1 MLRNYLKVA
10 WRHLHQNKGF
20 SFINIF
26 GLAIGIAFAIL
37 IGLWIQYETSYD
49 KFHKNGERIGKVLKH
64 VNFNNEKNTQEA
76 TPLPVFYEFKSNYPE
91 VKRASRMDWGDEF
104 SLMAG
109 DKKIKKRGHHVD
121 PDFLVMFSFPL
132 VKGNAATALN
142 DLNSMIITESVANA
156 LFGKEEATGKTIRL
170 NNDYSMQVSAVIKDV
185 PKNSSI
191 QFDFLAPYEYLV
203 SNDDFIKNQKTNW
216 GNNFLI
222 NLVEMKE
229 GSSMEDFTKKIWNLN
244 TEKSKDLKDAYMF
257 IEPLNNWHLRSQ
269 YKNWVR
275 LGGKYEYI
283 KLFGIIGIFV
293 LLIACINFMNL
304 STARS
309 EKRAREVGIRK
320 AIGSLRSQLIMQFLT
335 ETLLTAFIAFVVA
348 MIIIPLAL
356 PLLKDIGFEHI
367 NFNIGNYSLVLGALI
382 ITILTGLIAGS
393 YPALY
398 LSSFL
403 PVKVL
408 KGFFKQGQGTV
419 TFRRVLVVS
428 QFAISIGLI
437 ISTVIVFQ
445 QIEHA
450 KDRSV
455 GYKTDNLISITSS
468 KDLVKN
474 FDPLKQELLNS
485 GYIESVAK
493 TSGPLTHISNSWGD
507 FNWDG
512 KDPNAQIALD
522 VLMTEWDFEKTAGV
536 KFKQG
541 RPFSRDHKTDSN
553 GVILNEAALKMI
565 GYKDPIGKTMMN
577 GNRQINIVGI
587 IENMIIQDPFKPV
600 NPTVIL
606 FNAGSSTNYI
616 FIRLKEGASLKASL
630 AAMQPI
636 FDKYNPAFPFEYNF
650 SDEQFEFKFNL
661 EKQVGKL
668 AGILAVL
675 AVFISCLGLFGLAA
689 FMAERRTKEIG
700 IRKVLGASLLNLWT
714 LLSKEFVLLV
724 AAGCLIASPIAFL
737 LMKDWLQTYDYT
749 ISIQW
754 WVFVV
759 AGIVAL
765 VIALL
770 TVSTQAVKAAVSNP
784 VKSLR
789 SE

>member
-49 KFHKNGERIGKVLKH
+49 RFHKNGERIGKVMKH
-64 VNFNNEKNTQEA
+64 VNFNNEKTSQQA

-91 VKRASRMDWGDEF
+91 VKRNSRMDWGDDF

-109 DKKIKKRGHHVD
+109 DKKIKKRGLHVD
-121 PDFLVMFSFPL
+121 PDFLGMFSFPL
-132 VKGNAATALN
+132 VKGNPATALN
-142 DLNSMIITESVANA
+142 DLNSMIITESVATA
-156 LFGKEEATGKTIRL
+156 LFGKEDAIGKIIRI

-191 QFDFLAPYEYLV
+191 QFDYLAPYEFLV
-203 SNDDFIKNQKTNW
+203 STDEFIKNQKTNW

-229 GSSMEDFTKKIWNLN
+229 GSSMEAFTKKIWNLN

-257 IEPLNNWHLRSQ
+257 IEPLKNWHLRSE
-269 YKNWVR
+269 YKNWVQ

-283 KLFGIIGIFV
+283 KLFGIIGISV

-335 ETLLTAFIAFVVA
+335 ETLLTAFLAFIVA
-348 MIIIPLAL
+348 MIIIPLVM

-367 NFNIGNYSLVLGALI
+367 NFNIGNYSLVLGAFV
-382 ITILTGLIAGS
+382 ITIVTGLIAGS

-408 KGFFKQGQGTV
+408 KGLFKQGQGTV

-450 KDRSV
+450 KERSV
-455 GYKTDNLISITSS
+455 GYKTDNLISISSS

-507 FNWDG
+507 FSWDG
-512 KDPNAQIALD
+512 KDPNAQISLD
-522 VLMTEWDFEKTAGV
+522 VLMTEWDFEKTAGL

-541 RPFSRDHKTDSN
+541 RPFSRDHRTDSN

-565 GYKDPIGKTMMN
+565 GYKDPIGKTMKS
-577 GNRQINIVGI
+577 GDRQINIVGV
-587 IENMIIQDPFKPV
+587 IENMIIQDPFRPV
-600 NPTVIL
+600 NPTVIM
-606 FNAGSSTNYI
+606 FNAGSSINYI
-616 FIRLKEGASLKASL
+616 FVRLKEGASLKASL

-636 FDKYNPAFPFEYNF
+636 FDKYNPAFPFEYKF
-650 SDEQFEFKFNL
+650 SDEQFEYKFNL

-700 IRKVLGASLLNLWT
+700 IRKVLGASLVNLWT

-724 AAGCLIASPIAFL
+724 AAGCLIASPVAFL
-737 LMKDWLQTYDYT
+737 LMKDWLQTYDYR
-749 ISIQW
+749 INIQW

-770 TVSTQAVKAAVSNP
+770 TVSTQAVKAAAANP